1 MREVGKVKAKI
12 ICNLVMTLLMTTT
25 IPAIGKMN
33 IENSDSVLSDPKCS
47 TTDVIWSD
55 NFDSYTLGQF
65 LDGTPDDGGWKG
77 WDNDP
82 AFGAYVVDDQA
93 LSSPHSVDI
102 VGAADLLHVFTGICS
117 GQWTLTFWNYV
128 PTDFLDAS
136 YFYMMSYYRDLVP
149 YSLLRAQLSI
159 EFNGLSGN
167 VWSRFFGQT
176 TPLIKGQWVEI
187 RIEIDLDT
195 DWLECYYNDEL
206 IDAKNWT
213 AGVHNTHNGYFN
225 LNTVAMW
232 ASDSDSVYYDDFTL
246 EGEAGPIPELVCEG
260 ELFWDNVKTSETVT
274 GSFTVKNN
282 GDPNSVLDW
291 EIIEWPEGWNT
302 TWTFYPEN
310 GRLKPEDGPATVEV
324 TVEAPDKTNSEF
336 TGEIKLCAIYDPEE
350 FCTIPVG
357 LITPKTK
364 SINRPILNWL
374 QSHPYMFPLLQKL
387 IQLGFGL

>member
-1 MREVGKVKAKI
+1 MKAKI
-12 ICNLVMTLLMTTT
+12 LCILVMTLLITTT

-33 IENSDSVLSDPKCS
+33 IENPDNVQSDPKCS
-47 TTDVIWSD
+47 TTAIVWSD

-102 VGAADLLHVFTGICS
+102 VGAADLLQIFTGICS
-117 GQWTLTFWNYV
+117 GQWTLTFWNFV

-136 YFYMMSYYRDLVP
+136 YSYMMSYYRDDIP
-149 YSLLRAQLSI
+149 YYNIRAQLSI
-159 EFNGLSGN
+159 EFNGMSDT
-167 VWSRFFGQT
+167 VWSRFSGQT

-187 RIEIDLDT
+187 RVEIDLDA

-225 LNTVAMW
+225 LNSVAMW

-246 EGEAGPIPELVCEG
+246 EGEAGPMPELACEG
-260 ELFWDNVKTSETVT
+260 KLYWDNVKPSETVT
-274 GSFTVKNN
+274 GSFTIENI
-282 GDPNSVLDW
+282 GEPNSVLDW
-291 EIIEWPEGWNT
+291 ELIEQPEDWGEN
-302 TWTFYPEN
+302 WTIVPDI
-310 GRLKPEDGPATVEV
+310 GRLKPEDGSVTVEV
-324 TVEAPDKTNSEF
+324 TVDAPNEPNKKF
-336 TGEIKLCAIYDPEE
+336 TGVIKLSAIYDPEE
-350 FCTIPVG
+350 FCTIPIT
-357 LITPKTK
+357 LITPRAK

-374 QSHPYMFPLLQKL
+374 QSHPYMFPILQKL
-387 IQLGFGL
+387 LNLKFGQ